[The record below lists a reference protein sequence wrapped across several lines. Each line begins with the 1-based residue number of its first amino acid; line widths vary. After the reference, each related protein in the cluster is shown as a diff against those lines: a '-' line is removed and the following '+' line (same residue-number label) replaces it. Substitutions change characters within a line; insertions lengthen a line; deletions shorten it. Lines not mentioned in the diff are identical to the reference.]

1 MISTA
6 SFDRSWRAWN
16 IGYQNT
22 TAKTPWREFMVG
34 CSGSE
39 FECYDDSTNRDKCLV
54 GSAMIG
60 DYTSYSSPLVSGKSL
75 FKVMKGKS

>member
-1 MISTA
+1 
-6 SFDRSWRAWN
+6 
-16 IGYQNT
+16 
-22 TAKTPWREFMVG
+22 MVG

-39 FECYDDSTNRDKCLV
+39 FDCYDDSTNRDKILV

-75 FKVMKGKS
+75 F